1 MTELPSLDGRQVFI
15 TGANG
20 FVGRALADR
29 CRSLGADVMG
39 LDTGADLERG
49 VVAGDIADPAPWRG
63 LLHGCDMAPA
73 G

>member
-29 CRSLGADVMG
+29 CRGLGADVMG
-39 LDTGADLERG
+39 LDTGCRIWSVASWRATSPIRPRG
-49 VVAGDIADPAPWRG
+49 RG
-63 LLHGCDMAPA
+63 CCTAA
-73 G
+73 T